1 MHTPAKRHTAT
12 HAGMELRIPGTGLV
26 LLSLLLAFGC
36 LDLSGLTH
44 TVRKGDTLSS
54 IAAQYGVD
62 TVSLARTNRLGDAD
76 LVIVGQSLR
85 IPDNGKPYLE
95 YRVTKGDNL
104 ASIADR
110 FGVSIREISEANN
123 LTNNNLLKV
132 GQALRIPNRLVDAS
146 THTVRKGESL
156 ASIAATHGIS
166 ATTISEANGL
176 KNANLLQVGQIL
188 VLPGVKPKPAR
199 TPTETELT
207 PAPPSDPPTA
217 TVAYTVRKGD
227 ILADI
232 ANRQGVPASVIAE
245 ANDLRDANLLTVGQ
259 VLVIPGGKGPETNRG
274 ATPSPAVSTT
284 YTVRKG
290 DNLASIASRHGVTV
304 GAVARAN
311 TLRDADHLV
320 VGQELTIPS
329 EKLELTAYTV
339 RKGESLGTIA
349 ARHRISVSDILA
361 HNHLPRPDRIAA
373 GQVLLLPTDEA
384 TSPPAPKPVYPVLPS
399 SIKRSLDKI
408 RVKSSQ
414 WKHIVIHHSGMP
426 LGSGKSTERY
436 HREERRMENGMAYHF
451 LIGNGNGMKD
461 GSIYIGGRWK
471 KQIEGG
477 HLAIHA
483 LNLNSIGICLVGNFE
498 KDRPSA
504 RQLNSLEALTRYL
517 QARTGLPVRA
527 VTTHKLIHP
536 KHTLCPGRRFPTN
549 AFENRLKK

>member
-1 MHTPAKRHTAT
+1 MQTPAKRHPAI
-12 HAGMELRIPGTGLV
+12 HPGIRLRVPGTGLV
-26 LLSLLLAFGC
+26 LGLLILALGYP
-36 LDLSGLTH
+36 DLSALTH

-62 TVSLARTNRLGDAD
+62 TANLARTNSLGDAD
-76 LVIVGQSLR
+76 LVMVGQSLR
-85 IPDNGKPYLE
+85 IPANGSPFIN

-104 ASIADR
+104 ASIANR
-110 FGVSIREISEANN
+110 FGVSVREISDANN
-123 LTNNNLLKV
+123 LRNNNLLKV
-132 GQALRIPNRLVDAS
+132 GQVLRIPNRLVESS
-146 THTVRKGESL
+146 TYTVRKGDSL
-156 ASIAATHGIS
+156 ASIATKHGIS
-166 ATTISEANGL
+166 ANAISEANGL

-188 VLPGVKPKPAR
+188 VLPGVKPEPTQTSPQIPS
-199 TPTETELT
+199 TPT
-207 PAPPSDPPTA
+207 PSADPPTT

-227 ILADI
+227 ILAEI
-232 ANRQGVPASVIAE
+232 ATKQGVPASVIAQ
-245 ANDLRDANLLTVGQ
+245 ANHLSDANLLTVGQ
-259 VLVIPGGKGPETNRG
+259 VLVIPGGKSAASNGST
-274 ATPSPAVSTT
+274 ATPSTVTTT

-290 DNLASIASRHGVTV
+290 DNLASISTRHGVTV
-304 GAVARAN
+304 GSVARAN
-311 TLRDADHLV
+311 ALRDADHLV

-329 EKLELTAYTV
+329 GKLDLTAYTV

-373 GQVLLLPTDEA
+373 GQVLLLPTDKA
-384 TSPPAPKPVYPVLPS
+384 TAPPAPKPVYPVLPS
-399 SIKRSLDKI
+399 SIKRSLDKV
-408 RVKSSQ
+408 RVKTGQ

-426 LGSGKSTERY
+426 LGSGKNIDRY
-436 HREERRMENGMAYHF
+436 HREERHMENGLAYHF
-451 LIGNGNGMKD
+451 VIGNGNGMKD
-461 GSIYIGGRWK
+461 GEIFIGDRWK

-483 LNLNSIGICLVGNFE
+483 LNLNSIGIGLIGNFE

-517 QARTGLPVRA
+517 LARTGLPVSA

-536 KHTLCPGRRFPTN
+536 KHTLCPGRRFPTT